1 LLTSKNAREFF
12 VSLSEQAGKNNYN
25 RTGASV
31 FENETADLCLRV
43 HLSPGAEIRRD
54 IKSVVAVSG
63 LVGAAD
69 AEGNANPD
77 NDFRFD
83 SSLGVGGGYIFNL
96 STKGLNPGTY
106 RLQFTVTGDPIGHSV
121 LFGVK

>member
-12 VSLSEQAGKNNYN
+12 VPLSEQAGKNTYN

-54 IKSVVAVSG
+54 IKSHLDGYSFHN
-63 LVGAAD
+63 
-69 AEGNANPD
+69 GNV
-77 NDFRFD
+77 
-83 SSLGVGGGYIFNL
+83 LG
-96 STKGLNPGTY
+96 
-106 RLQFTVTGDPIGHSV
+106 RLQISNQFRASAVTHTTWNACRESCNN
-121 LFGVK
+121 FH